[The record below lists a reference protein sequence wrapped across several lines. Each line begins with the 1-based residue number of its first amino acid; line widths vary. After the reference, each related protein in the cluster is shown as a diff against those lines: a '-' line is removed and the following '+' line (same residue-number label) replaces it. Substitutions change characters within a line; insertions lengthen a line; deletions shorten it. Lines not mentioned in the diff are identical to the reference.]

1 MSSLRRGGLGRAAS
15 GEDPLGE
22 QPRGEKSRGELG
34 GPGRAGALSI
44 LCLQSLGTCPGVS
57 EQGPQGLPM
66 FVIV

>member
-22 QPRGEKSRGELG
+22 QSWGEPG
-34 GPGRAGALSI
+34 GPGRAGALPI

-57 EQGPQGLPM
+57 EQGPQGLPV